1 MKLNAKQELAQKQTL
16 SQAQVQ
22 SLTVLAMTGDEL
34 EQFVQREV
42 EDNPLLEQPDLTAA
56 PVSQTGGCRVSLSR
70 SSGEDE
76 AAYRDIPATERT
88 SLRDHLRSQLD
99 ARTMDADE
107 VRCLRFLI
115 DSLDGQGFLDTSAQE
130 VASLLGVPMDVATRC
145 VERLRTLDPPGVGA
159 RDLGDCLA
167 LQLRHAGQSNAAFDT
182 LLHDYLEDLAAGR
195 FQKVTKE
202 TGIPRLV
209 QQACLE
215 AIRTLDPHPA
225 AAFSDDTVTYVVP
238 DLVCDYVDGEWSVQ
252 INDRWMGSVG
262 ISAMYDR
269 ILRAD
274 KSPAVQ
280 AYYIER
286 LARARFV
293 LTCIEK
299 RRNTLLDIAQRVVSC
314 QADYLLRGG
323 SLHPLTFRQLAEEMG
338 VHESTVSRGVKDKYI
353 QTPRATIPLR
363 ELFTTSLDG
372 DEQVSQAQAQ
382 ELLRDLIAR
391 EDKTCPLSDQALAER
406 LSRQGIKLARRTV
419 AKYRESLGI
428 PVAAQRKRQR

>member
-34 EQFVQREV
+34 EQFVQSEV

-76 AAYRDIPATERT
+76 AAYRDIPAPERT

-167 LQLRHAGQSNAAFDT
+167 LQLRHAGQSNAAFET

-225 AAFSDDTVTYVVP
+225 AAFSEDTVTYVVP

-262 ISAMYDR
+262 ISAMYTAR
-269 ILRAD
+269 GQKPRGAGVLYRA
-274 KSPAVQ
+274 AGTG
-280 AYYIER
+280 ALCAR
-286 LARARFV
+286 L
-293 LTCIEK
+293 
-299 RRNTLLDIAQRVVSC
+299 
-314 QADYLLRGG
+314 
-323 SLHPLTFRQLAEEMG
+323 H
-338 VHESTVSRGVKDKYI
+338 
-353 QTPRATIPLR
+353 
-363 ELFTTSLDG
+363 
-372 DEQVSQAQAQ
+372 
-382 ELLRDLIAR
+382 
-391 EDKTCPLSDQALAER
+391 
-406 LSRQGIKLARRTV
+406 
-419 AKYRESLGI
+419 
-428 PVAAQRKRQR
+428 